1 MMWRNSSETSHKQNA
16 RFGFVRGFLVL
27 ASYFWFSFPT
37 RILPTSEKAQY
48 ICLLQNLFQKRMK
61 PCFHLTKPTKIQG
74 GPLNYSSRHGWQADV
89 KGWFQ
94 RCLWESNAT
103 EVKIA
108 VQVNRTITWLGRIL
122 QQFLLAV
129 ERVLWVLQYAPPPHW
144 WWNTSSSLLARSK
157 NGKLSTHVVVF
168 ALFKGAH
175 LRSSENVLKVSY
187 FSICSLIFL
196 DIVCSRSVPRSQNE

>member
-1 MMWRNSSETSHKQNA
+1 MMWGITQRHHIQNA
-16 RFGFVRGFLVL
+16 CFAFVHSFSVL

-37 RILPTSEKAQY
+37 RILPTSKKARY
-48 ICLLQNLFQKRMK
+48 ICLLQNLFQTRMK
-61 PCFHLTKPTKIQG
+61 PHFHLTKIQG
-74 GPLNYSSRHGWQADV
+74 GPLNYSSRHEWQADV

-94 RCLWESNAT
+94 RCLRESNAT

-108 VQVNRTITWLGRIL
+108 MQVNRTITWLGRIP

-168 ALFKGAH
+168 ALSKGAH

-196 DIVCSRSVPRSQNE
+196 DIVCSRSVARSQNE